1 MIHQGMLTYKTPC
14 SAAAR
19 VAAVSGHRVLA
30 ETAPGPDG
38 RWTLETVT
46 EADRII
52 AQLRQTAVAAVA
64 EDPGAAARIELPELV
79 DLALDLDTG
88 QAGLAGGVKV
98 WLDPVELEGFPRNF
112 IGTLFARPG
121 GITAI
126 HLGEC
131 TLFPGSGPAVV
142 PVQRGRYRL
151 SGGTV
156 SLRPGFGADALQ
168 LAGVTAKGSE
178 KRMTAQ
184 DGVVIIDVT
193 APGSYR
199 LVFERA
205 VMSGNTIRLPVS
217 GGQ

>member
-1 MIHQGMLTYKTPC
+1 MIYQGTLTYKTPC

-38 RWTLETVT
+38 RWRLESVA

-52 AQLRQTAVAAVA
+52 AQLGQTAVAAVA
-64 EDPGAAARIELPELV
+64 GDPGAATRLEMPELV
-79 DLALDLDTG
+79 DLSLDTG
-88 QAGLAGGVKV
+88 QAGLTGGVTV
-98 WLDPVELEGFPRNF
+98 WIDPVDLEGFPRNL
-112 IGTLFARPG
+112 IGALFAQPG

-126 HLGEC
+126 HLSEC
-131 TLFPGSGPAVV
+131 TLFLGSGPVVV
-142 PVQRGRYRL
+142 PVQHGRYRL

-156 SLRPGFGADALQ
+156 SLRPGFDAEALQ
-168 LAGVTAKGSE
+168 LAGVMAVGSE
-178 KRMTAQ
+178 RRMAAQ

-199 LVFERA
+199 LLFESA
-205 VMSGNTIRLPVS
+205 VMSGNTIRLPVPEE
-217 GGQ
+217 